1 MKEMDATLMMLFWG
15 AMAVNVVTVILFSSI
30 RKTAWLYLTPWIG
43 LALGVAW
50 FAGCRSYFAQPEVSL
65 DVPIRIDLV
74 LLPPL
79 MVFAVFAGIVRIIR
93 SGQKSVGKG
102 KT

>member
-1 MKEMDATLMMLFWG
+1 MDTSLLVVFWG
-15 AMAVNVVTVILFSSI
+15 AMAVGIGNVVLFFFRRQSP
-30 RKTAWLYLTPWIG
+30 WLVLTPWIN
-43 LALGVAW
+43 LALGSAW
-50 FAGCRSYFAQPEVSL
+50 FTLCRSYFAQPEVSL

-79 MVFAVFAGIVRIIR
+79 MLFAVFAGIWRLV
-93 SGQKSVGKG
+93 SGQKANAEG